1 MSVTLRILLIVSSFL
16 SFFLCVKKIKQSKLK
31 VENSVTWMVGS
42 IILILMSIFS
52 NGVAWIS
59 NKLGFVSPVNFVF
72 LAIIAFL
79 LIQLFIDNLN
89 ITELNEKIKSFGFEN
104 LDFNGNLGHT
114 IEKDRNNRI
123 YFEKDNDKKLTE
135 NMLFTF
141 EPHIRMV
148 GKKYG
153 FKFENI
159 YYFENGSV
167 REL

>member
-1 MSVTLRILLIVSSFL
+1 MSVTLRIILIVSSFL

-89 ITELNEKIKSFGFEN
+89 ITELNEKIKN
-104 LDFNGNLGHT
+104 LDHYIALKEH
-114 IEKDRNNRI
+114 E
-123 YFEKDNDKKLTE
+123 DKK
-135 NMLFTF
+135 
-141 EPHIRMV
+141 H
-148 GKKYG
+148 
-153 FKFENI
+153 
-159 YYFENGSV
+159 
-167 REL
+167 

>member
-1 MSVTLRILLIVSSFL
+1 MSVTLRIILIVSSFL
-16 SFFLCVKKIKQSKLK
+16 SFFLCVKKIKQAKLK

-89 ITELNEKIKSFGFEN
+89 ITELNEKIKN
-104 LDFNGNLGHT
+104 LDHYIALKEH
-114 IEKDRNNRI
+114 E
-123 YFEKDNDKKLTE
+123 DKK
-135 NMLFTF
+135 
-141 EPHIRMV
+141 H
-148 GKKYG
+148 
-153 FKFENI
+153 
-159 YYFENGSV
+159 
-167 REL
+167 